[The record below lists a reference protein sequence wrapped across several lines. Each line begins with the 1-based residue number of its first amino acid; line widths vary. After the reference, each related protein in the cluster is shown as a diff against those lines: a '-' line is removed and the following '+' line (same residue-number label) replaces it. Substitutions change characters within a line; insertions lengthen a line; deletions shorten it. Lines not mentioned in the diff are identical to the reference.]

1 MVSST
6 SNASPQ
12 KCSFLYVP
20 PANPSPLLSSKV
32 PVSFSQAGYWLLS
45 QSPSTCCSVES
56 LPSSLELR
64 SIMRRLLYLRCRALL
79 TTPFSL
85 PHFLLRISSLQHL
98 GEVNGNALISN
109 DYIGLHCRKI
119 LKSAANSPSH
129 LYFSG
134 SKKPA
139 DKTKQHKNPC
149 GWHGGRATQLSSSV
163 ICSFAPLPGPGGKQP
178 WAKQSASTCVPAS
191 ATRFIQ

>member
-1 MVSST
+1 M
-6 SNASPQ
+6 
-12 KCSFLYVP
+12 
-20 PANPSPLLSSKV
+20 
-32 PVSFSQAGYWLLS
+32 
-45 QSPSTCCSVES
+45 ES
-56 LPSSLELR
+56 LPSSLELS

-79 TTPFSL
+79 TRLSLSL
-85 PHFLLRISSLQHL
+85 PNFLLRISSLQHL
-98 GEVNGNALISN
+98 GEVNGNALISK

-134 SKKPA
+134 SKKSA

-149 GWHGGRATQLSSSV
+149 GWHGGRATESSSSV
-163 ICSFAPLPGPGGKQP
+163 ISSFAPLPGPGGKQP
-178 WAKQSASTCVPAS
+178 WAKKSASTCVPAS